1 MSKTDIISN
10 INILIPMAVN
20 SLLGI
25 TNRVLQI
32 VDYYL
37 NENEKGKYK
46 FIFKEVKFTALT
58 FCILPTAVDIFMIS
72 LYSILHYEKMLTP
85 LVKIKNF
92 FLFIISMEFLNPIGV
107 HISLK
112 TKYTYTADNP
122 VITMR
127 LINALHFMLVAIPQ
141 LLVVSINC
149 SGKDGF
155 FNPVDIASLIFSI
168 IFIIWSIGYYFVCI
182 IFNDQYDDYLS
193 YCAVKPKN
201 N

>member
-10 INILIPMAVN
+10 INILVPIAVN

-32 VDYYL
+32 VDYCL
-37 NENEKGKYK
+37 NKNKSGNYK
-46 FIFKEVKFTALT
+46 FKLDEVQTTALT
-58 FCILPTAVDIFMIS
+58 FCILPTAVNIFMIS
-72 LYSILHYEKMLTP
+72 LYSILHYEQMLTP

-107 HISLK
+107 HISLR

-127 LINALHFMLVAIPQ
+127 LINASHFMLVAIPQ
-141 LLVVSINC
+141 LLVVCINC
-149 SGKDGF
+149 SDKDNS

-168 IFIIWSIGYYFVCI
+168 IFIIWSVGYYFVCI

-193 YCAVKPKN
+193 HCAVKPKDN
-201 N
+201 